1 MTREEMRMA
10 FWSDVFT
17 TKLSDHLEQDALKIA
32 DQALAEFDK
41 RFSPQK
47 EALTL
52 DGVLEAVG
60 MKEKLFGK
68 EIKETGQLGM
78 TLDTENPWIK
88 VGDKL
93 PYVNEDIEILFSDN
107 TTDQGWRT
115 PMDNWFARQGS
126 SLKSDNWERSDKPVI
141 AWRHLPIKNEE

>member
-41 RFSPQK
+41 RFPAQ
-47 EALTL
+47 
-52 DGVLEAVG
+52 
-60 MKEKLFGK
+60 K
-68 EIKETGQLGM
+68 EIKETGRLGI
-78 TLDTENPWIK
+78 TLDTERPWIR

-93 PYVNEDIEILFSDN
+93 PEVNKDVEVMFEDITTDIGWRGTLGYWYSRGHESDN
-107 TTDQGWRT
+107 SEHG
-115 PMDNWFARQGS
+115 
-126 SLKSDNWERSDKPVI
+126 ERSKKTVI
-141 AWRHLPIKNEE
+141 TWRELSTTNEA